1 MVMVHSPNVAWYVWP
16 GEGRCGQTPCTQLPS
31 CRRSF
36 ADVMTFT
43 HLPQVQRNC
52 SRSHSTKDT
61 PVQNNVV
68 PLMFTAHLCCRFK
81 EQ

>member
-1 MVMVHSPNVAWYVWP
+1 MVMVHSPNVAWYGWP

-36 ADVMTFT
+36 ADVMTIT
-43 HLPQVQRNC
+43 HLPQVQREC

-61 PVQNNVV
+61 PIQTNIVS
-68 PLMFTAHLCCRFK
+68 LMLTAHLCYRFK